1 MKYYKIVAKTNGAV
15 YAYSTNILQAD
26 SMLINYNNVIL
37 YEIDSDTNVYRI
49 VKEK

>member
-15 YAYSTNILQAD
+15 YVYSTNIKQAD
-26 SMLINYNNVIL
+26 KLMDNYNNVIL
-37 YEIDSDTNVYRI
+37 YEIDSDKNIYRI